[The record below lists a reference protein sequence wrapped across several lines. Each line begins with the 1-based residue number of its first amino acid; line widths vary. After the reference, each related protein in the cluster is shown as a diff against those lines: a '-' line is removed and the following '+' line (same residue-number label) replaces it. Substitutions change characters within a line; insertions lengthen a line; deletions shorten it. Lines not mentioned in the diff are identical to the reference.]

1 MHEFEG
7 REYDLP
13 MYLYLMVG
21 EKLITRATA
30 LVIAKMLLRDR
41 FGAEEV
47 DHQEP
52 FHVEEQGDAWVIAGN
67 GVPDWNDGPSYD
79 PRIRSLGRTPDRP
92 LPAFAI
98 RVAYTRGPGARIE
111 IIPLPA
117 DLL

>member
-1 MHEFEG
+1 MMGLGMHEFEG
-7 REYDLP
+7 REYD
-13 MYLYLMVG
+13 

-41 FGAEEV
+41 FGEV

-117 DLL
+117 DPL